1 MGENLHI
8 DIGSSILLFLLH
20 EVQLL
25 TGSWVKFQCHSRP
38 VGWQRQ
44 YWGRQIWRRE
54 KNITCLDIL
63 KKKGRLIERI
73 TEKKRKKKLKS
84 KTTNKR
90 LHRHWCINTFIVT
103 YFYICYFLF
112 HKCANRHT
120 LLLCQINLTW
130 LCLHQSAGFLRR
142 HCLHPKCVHVSYG
155 NRKTHASCHGGYL
168 LSICLLRR
176 IAVYQ
181 TAQQPESLT
190 QYFQWHIKMSKW
202 KRKDK
207 SCTLLD
213 LEESMG

>member
-1 MGENLHI
+1 MMYKYFH
-8 DIGSSILLFLLH
+8 SHLFLYML
-20 EVQLL
+20 
-25 TGSWVKFQCHSRP
+25 
-38 VGWQRQ
+38 
-44 YWGRQIWRRE
+44 
-54 KNITCLDIL
+54 
-63 KKKGRLIERI
+63 
-73 TEKKRKKKLKS
+73 
-84 KTTNKR
+84 
-90 LHRHWCINTFIVT
+90 
-103 YFYICYFLF
+103 FLF

-190 QYFQWHIKMSKW
+190 QYFQWHIKMSRW

-213 LEESMG
+213 LEESMGEGKVGFKEGIFSGDQEKQLCIAFPQVYSPNLEQNAREDLGGRSIHEEQDLVFPQSIRNYRMAPITNFSTSPIKKSTE